1 MFPHELDLSPDVIQL
16 GTSPHERYISHKDK
30 FGMPGW
36 LNQIKDQNDWR
47 QMDHVFAKRCEK
59 KNPTYIPK
67 DFTKEDEIYTKG
79 KAKEIEDG
87 QRCKDRTLKRQID
100 KKRQVMTCE
109 EEEKMLEQA
118 FEKGVIRIP
127 VSELLD
133 WNVAKKIAD
142 ELGFD
147 SSAFKEKR
155 NKGLFDLLQD
165 LKQELATSGV
175 YQQRKT
181 NLPLDKE
188 VIAVNKDAVEDIKD
202 SAKVRDLKRINRR
215 LQNENAKLAAEVAKL
230 SEFKDVLIEMGLWK

>member
-1 MFPHELDLSPDVIQL
+1 MGMTCEQEEQMLKNAFEKGIVRIPTDEIMIWNTADKIANEFAGGLCTREEIINAGLVAAENVDFWVYALHTDGGPDVIQL

-36 LNQIKDQNDWR
+36 LNQIKDQHDWR

-79 KAKEIEDG
+79 KAKETENG
-87 QRCKDRTLKRQID
+87 QRCKDRNLKRQID

-142 ELGFD
+142 ELAGGLCTKEDFIRADVKYPESFD
-147 SSAFKEKR
+147 H
-155 NKGLFDLLQD
+155 
-165 LKQELATSGV
+165 
-175 YQQRKT
+175 
-181 NLPLDKE
+181 
-188 VIAVNKDAVEDIKD
+188 
-202 SAKVRDLKRINRR
+202 
-215 LQNENAKLAAEVAKL
+215 AA
-230 SEFKDVLIEMGLWK
+230 

>member
-1 MFPHELDLSPDVIQL
+1 MSKERGQRNRNLFLAWVEEMKSKESPNWLDYWHGNTLSP
-16 GTSPHERYISHKDK
+16 
-30 FGMPGW
+30 
-36 LNQIKDQNDWR
+36 
-47 QMDHVFAKRCEK
+47 
-59 KNPTYIPK
+59 
-67 DFTKEDEIYTKG
+67 
-79 KAKEIEDG
+79 
-87 QRCKDRTLKRQID
+87 
-100 KKRQVMTCE
+100 
-109 EEEKMLEQA
+109 
-118 FEKGVIRIP
+118 
-127 VSELLD
+127 
-133 WNVAKKIAD
+133 KKIAD

-188 VIAVNKDAVEDIKD
+188 VIAVNKDAEEDIKD